1 MKSPHIMAV
10 AWPAFLV
17 AGLLEMLVFGLV
29 DPQDL
34 QWSGEVLA
42 ISRQGI
48 YTLSFFAFW
57 LLAMLSSALSLWLT
71 LSASQVNQAAE
82 GNSEN

>member
-1 MKSPHIMAV
+1 MKAAHIMAV

-17 AGLLEMLVFGLV
+17 AGLLEILVFGLV

-34 QWSGEVLA
+34 QWSGQALS

-48 YTLSFFAFW
+48 YSLSFLTFW
-57 LLAMLSSALSLWLT
+57 LLAMLSSALSLFLT
-71 LSASQVNQAAE
+71 LSASDVNRA
-82 GNSEN
+82 SESNPEA

>member
-1 MKSPHIMAV
+1 MKAPRIMAV

-29 DPQDL
+29 VSQDP

-42 ISRQGI
+42 ISRLGI

-57 LLAMLSSALSLWLT
+57 LLAMLSSALSLFLT
-71 LSASQVNQAAE
+71 LSAGQVNQA
-82 GNSEN
+82 SESNPEA